1 MLKYLIMPRSIMTHK
16 TGRHERMY
24 VKDNPHLKVHKMDC
38 VPSNRSKGS
47 WTNGVKAWD
56 RIEGSGTDSCIGWFF
71 PPRTRNKNHHRW
83 SPSVGRMV
91 PRKAREVGKV
101 HQEEE

>member
-16 TGRHERMY
+16 TGRHEKMY

-56 RIEGSGTDSCIGWFF
+56 RIEGSGTDKCVGWFF
-71 PPRTRNKNHHRW
+71 PPRTRNKES
-83 SPSVGRMV
+83 SPLESFGA
-91 PRKAREVGKV
+91 PNGPP
-101 HQEEE
+101 